1 MVAYDTR
8 CGIEA
13 EAAGRRCHEM
23 DLSGPSHMHLPLPC
37 LSMHAVHVAHR
48 SQCKRQCVGLVCPC
62 PAFSAI
68 WEIEPCRGSD
78 SVASCALLRLLFVK
92 AGGPLRSDID
102 PLPPHAHVNLVSGQ
116 ITRLFPWSHLS
127 LVMYVVAFFVLWL
140 SFRTCAVASS
150 SFRIPTQ
157 SRNAC
162 YGARYLP
169 STLLPQSQRTP
180 LAANIRHKK
189 PLLLPKSVMTRPR

>member
-127 LVMYVVAFFVLWL
+127 LVMYVVAFLFCGYPSVHAQSLRPVFVYPRNLAML
-140 SFRTCAVASS
+140 VMVHATSHQ
-150 SFRIPTQ
+150 PY
-157 SRNAC
+157 SRN
-162 YGARYLP
+162 RNVRP
-169 STLLPQSQRTP
+169 SQQT
-180 LAANIRHKK
+180 
-189 PLLLPKSVMTRPR
+189 SVIKNHYYYRSP